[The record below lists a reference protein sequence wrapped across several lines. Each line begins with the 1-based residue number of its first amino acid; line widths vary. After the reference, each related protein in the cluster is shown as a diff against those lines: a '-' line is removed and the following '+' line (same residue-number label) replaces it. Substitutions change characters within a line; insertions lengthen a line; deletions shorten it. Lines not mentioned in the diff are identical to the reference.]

1 MATSLSTGLQE
12 LFDWSRDLSTRLPLD
27 SALGFERRLT
37 HIPLDLYE
45 TQDEVVVHA
54 YLPGF
59 RQEKVQVE
67 LDQNRLL
74 IKAERDLPENQNVN
88 WIQVESPYGSVYRSL
103 VIGPMIKADQIE
115 AGWRDGVLVLRLPKV
130 ESAKPRPIPIQHVD
144 HLRLESK
151 EPEKAASMA

>member
-12 LFDWSRDLSTRLPLD
+12 LFDWSRDLTTRLPLD
-27 SALGFERRLT
+27 SALSFERRLT

-103 VIGPMIKADQIE
+103 VIGPMIKALIHKKMVQNLDSMMKAIQQRAESIE
-115 AGWRDGVLVLRLPKV
+115 SDA
-130 ESAKPRPIPIQHVD
+130 
-144 HLRLESK
+144 SK
-151 EPEKAASMA
+151 